1 MKSIPREVHPDRRAY
16 VSGHRPGKNQGL
28 KSDYQRSNP
37 TCFYNV
43 LCFSFLI
50 CIIGIT
56 SQRSYGKVNEYTGSS

>member
-1 MKSIPREVHPDRRAY
+1 MKSIYREFHPDRRAY
-16 VSGHRPGKNQGL
+16 VRSHGTGKNQGL

-56 SQRSYGKVNEYTGSS
+56 SQGSYDKVNEYTGSP